1 MALGRSGLCR
11 KSQKESGHGAM
22 VLGEAQL
29 KEYGLGARTGAGPH
43 NSCVQLGGGGKDKHP
58 SHGPVSMSLG
68 SDFATTP
75 PTDGITTI
83 ALKILFCLFF

>member
-1 MALGRSGLCR
+1 MALGMSGLCR
-11 KSQKESGHGAM
+11 RSQKESGHGAM

-29 KEYGLGARTGAGPH
+29 KEYGLEARTGAGSH
-43 NSCVQLGGGGKDKHP
+43 NSCMQLDGGRKDKHP
-58 SHGPVSMSLG
+58 SYGPVSMSLG

-75 PTDGITTI
+75 LTVAITTT